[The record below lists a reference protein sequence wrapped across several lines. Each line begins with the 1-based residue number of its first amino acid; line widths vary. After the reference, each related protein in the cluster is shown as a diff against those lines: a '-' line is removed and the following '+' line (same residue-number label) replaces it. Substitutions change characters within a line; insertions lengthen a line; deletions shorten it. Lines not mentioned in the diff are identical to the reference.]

1 MCDHGAGGAY
11 CGSYGFSQPRVNDR
25 RGERGSG
32 GPYHRGAGRGR
43 DEVSAAV
50 AAMFD
55 AQGQAYQLLSARAA
69 AFHEQFLQA
78 LSGGGASYAAGEAAA
93 VSPLLDAI
101 NAPVLADTGRPLIG
115 NGANGGA
122 AGWLIGNGGAGGSG
136 TPGTASVA
144 GGNGGNGGAGGLLFG
159 TAGS

>member
-1 MCDHGAGGAY
+1 MSFVITAPEALTAAATDLASLGSTIGAANAAAVAPTTAVLAAGA
-11 CGSYGFSQPRVNDR
+11 
-25 RGERGSG
+25 
-32 GPYHRGAGRGR
+32 

-144 GGNGGNGGAGGLLFG
+144 GGNGGN
-159 TAGS
+159 